1 MTIKTF
7 FKTCLVTAVLGS
19 FVLAGTSCQKDETP
33 AGEGNGTITGTVT
46 NADGDPID
54 GVSVSASNSE
64 STATTGADGT
74 YTLSNVP
81 VATLS
86 VTFKKEGYQTASITV
101 PASRFSNGTATVNAT
116 LTVAGAKITGTI
128 LDGANG
134 DAPLE
139 GATVT
144 LNNGTSATTDA
155 DGTFTIEN
163 LTVRDYT
170 LTVSAEGYI
179 ESNTAV
185 AEADFN
191 NEETTATVTV
201 TLYKTVLLPGLTLS
215 DLQNADIWYYNEYRG
230 GKGVGQDWTTNY
242 MSTLDFRGTWENQ
255 NEGCTLQVSDAEEDK
270 NNPVNLDVFESFVFG
285 KKEITNDNSMLS
297 IYLRTHNA
305 DASAPAYFGVQVID
319 LTATEPTAVKI
330 GENRTHGSD
339 SYANYTFDLSEYEGK
354 EVIVAIGIYRS
365 LSGDGCKKQV
375 AMSKISFAP
384 AGKENKENDP
394 VADQGT
400 AVNGLDGWRLS
411 QEMVRSTMVNSNT
424 SFQGLVPSVFPLD
437 NGDAAKDYA
446 FGYNCFRGMT
456 PPNVLVE
463 WALMYINKDIE
474 NYRSQGIIIKTRSG
488 AAKDTSTPES
498 YVYAKFNIDSNHDN
512 MSFYTRNF
520 EDANE
525 TYFKVMAI
533 TEDGS
538 AASLKPGETST
549 VDKYSFDETDQVIKF
564 VHNRG
569 EGNGELS
576 DYGKFDFDLS
586 SYSGQDI
593 IIAIAVFKGESG
605 ENNNQEG
612 EQKLVIREIDFN

>member
-7 FKTCLVTAVLGS
+7 FKTCLITAVLGS
-19 FVLAGTSCQKDETP
+19 FVLTGTSCQKEETP
-33 AGEGNGTITGTVT
+33 AGEGNGTITGTVSDS
-46 NADGDPID
+46 NGNPVE
-54 GVSVSASNSE
+54 GVSVSASNTE

-116 LTVAGAKITGTI
+116 LTVAGAKITGTV
-128 LDGANG
+128 LDGANEN
-134 DAPLE
+134 APLE

-144 LNNGTSATTDA
+144 LNNGTSATTGS
-155 DGTFTIEN
+155 DGSFTIEN

-170 LTVSAEGYI
+170 LSVSAEGYI
-179 ESNTAV
+179 ASSITV
-185 AEADFN
+185 SEADFD
-191 NEETTATVTV
+191 NEQTTASVSV
-201 TLYKTVLLPGLTLS
+201 TLYKTVLLPGLTLA
-215 DLQNADIWYYNEYRG
+215 DLQNADKWYYNEYRG
-230 GKGVGQDWTTNY
+230 GKGVGQDWSTNY

-270 NNPVNLDVFESFVFG
+270 SKPANFDVFESFVFG
-285 KKEITNDNSMLS
+285 KKEITEDNSMLS

-305 DASAPAYFGVQVID
+305 DANAPAYFGVQVID
-319 LTATEPTAVKI
+319 LTAAEPSAVKI
-330 GENRTHGSD
+330 GDNRTHGSD
-339 SYANYTFDLSEYEGK
+339 SYTNYTFDLSEYEGK

-384 AGKENKENDP
+384 TANNENDP
-394 VADQGT
+394 VSEQGT
-400 AVNGLDGWRLS
+400 AIGELNGWRLS
-411 QEMVRSTMVNSNT
+411 QEMVRSTMVNANT
-424 SFQGLVPSVFPLD
+424 SFLGLVPSVFPLD

-446 FGYNCFRGMT
+446 LGYNCFRGMT
-456 PPNVLVE
+456 PPNVLAE

-474 NYRSQGIIIKTRSG
+474 NYRSQGIVIKTRSG
-488 AAKDTSTPES
+488 AAKDTATPES
-498 YVYAKFNIDSNHDN
+498 YIYAKFNIDSNHDN

-520 EDANE
+520 EDANK

-533 TEDGS
+533 TENCS
-538 AASLKPGETST
+538 VASLRPKETST
-549 VDKYSFDETDQVIKF
+549 VDDYEFDETDQVIKF
-564 VHNRG
+564 VHNKG

-586 SYSGQDI
+586 SYNGQDI
-593 IIAIAVFKGESG
+593 IIAIAVFKGES
-605 ENNNQEG
+605 NDNQAG